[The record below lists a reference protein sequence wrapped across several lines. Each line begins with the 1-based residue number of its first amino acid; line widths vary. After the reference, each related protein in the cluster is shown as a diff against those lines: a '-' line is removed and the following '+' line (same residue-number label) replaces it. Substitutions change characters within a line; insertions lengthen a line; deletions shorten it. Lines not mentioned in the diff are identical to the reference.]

1 MLKKMLISGLMILAI
16 SSSVSACE
24 VENKGVTAEGNIITD
39 FKPCMQESCPMYRKY
54 RELEI
59 LIEIELGENMS
70 DEEVQTRTARQD
82 FVKANTRV
90 IEPKKIVY
98 GEVSMDV
105 NKHLRRK

>member
-1 MLKKMLISGLMILAI
+1 
-16 SSSVSACE
+16 
-24 VENKGVTAEGNIITD
+24 
-39 FKPCMQESCPMYRKY
+39 MQESCPMYRKY

-70 DEEVQTRTARQD
+70 DEEVQARTARQD

>member
-59 LIEIELGENMS
+59 LIEIELERSSQN
-70 DEEVQTRTARQD
+70 D
-82 FVKANTRV
+82 
-90 IEPKKIVY
+90 
-98 GEVSMDV
+98 
-105 NKHLRRK
+105 

>member
-1 MLKKMLISGLMILAI
+1 
-16 SSSVSACE
+16 
-24 VENKGVTAEGNIITD
+24 
-39 FKPCMQESCPMYRKY
+39 
-54 RELEI
+54 
-59 LIEIELGENMS
+59 MS
-70 DEEVQTRTARQD
+70 DEEVQARAARQD